1 MRKTLCLLLF
11 ALFCLVG
18 CVPTPEEE
26 TIISQFSDT
35 SQVKEME
42 PVEEVPSQ
50 WQETIEQKN
59 VTLKFDAK
67 VTVPDTLQIQE
78 RFFEPHIFSQE
89 EVDAI
94 VAYFAQG
101 RKLYVFPADL
111 SKSDYEQM
119 YLDALKGTEVDG
131 GYVITEDSESYI
143 KELQE
148 KILSAPEDGGKQYTD
163 STLTFDIDPNR
174 RRDVTPGG
182 QKFLS
187 VAIDSGKH
195 EDATLSIRN
204 YVRGYQI
211 ASTICYDKGA
221 MIFTESLLAGTS
233 PTGEYVELSANK
245 MQEYQSM
252 LDGVSI
258 SLEAVDSKVQQV
270 LQDLNLPLMKRE
282 SAEKA
287 ILFSYGGDFG
297 VDSLRPPIAGWWVTF
312 MRDYECPCLSD
323 MEIYLSQ
330 RNEEI
335 ADYSAPTNVEAIR
348 AFVSDNGL
356 ERFYYDGALDEDT
369 ARAKNVSM
377 ISYPQI
383 QNIARKQL
391 YYQQAFLDD
400 NRDMQKEVVI
410 DSVALKLVYVRE
422 QNSENGL
429 RLIPAW
435 VFSGQC
441 NYLLNG
447 EELMNE
453 KEKVSL
459 VISAE
464 NGGVIRFG
472 DIQIQN

>member
-1 MRKTLCLLLF
+1 M
-11 ALFCLVG
+11 
-18 CVPTPEEE
+18 
-26 TIISQFSDT
+26 
-35 SQVKEME
+35 
-42 PVEEVPSQ
+42 
-50 WQETIEQKN
+50 
-59 VTLKFDAK
+59 
-67 VTVPDTLQIQE
+67 
-78 RFFEPHIFSQE
+78 
-89 EVDAI
+89 
-94 VAYFAQG
+94 
-101 RKLYVFPADL
+101 
-111 SKSDYEQM
+111 
-119 YLDALKGTEVDG
+119 
-131 GYVITEDSESYI
+131 
-143 KELQE
+143 
-148 KILSAPEDGGKQYTD
+148 
-163 STLTFDIDPNR
+163 
-174 RRDVTPGG
+174 
-182 QKFLS
+182 
-187 VAIDSGKH
+187 
-195 EDATLSIRN
+195 
-204 YVRGYQI
+204 
-211 ASTICYDKGA
+211 
-221 MIFTESLLAGTS
+221 
-233 PTGEYVELSANK
+233 ELSANK

-297 VDSLRPPIAGWWVTF
+297 VDSMRPPIAGWWVTF

-330 RNEEI
+330 RNEKI